1 MEFLIV
7 TEVPVVTLPLAG
19 RVREGG
25 DWPGY
30 RGSQHPLPAS
40 PVEGEVPLSICG
52 TKVPLHV

>member
-1 MEFLIV
+1 MVILQPSCQS
-7 TEVPVVTLPLAG
+7 TPSPLRGGIQGGG
-19 RVREGG
+19 RE
-25 DWPGY
+25 PEY